1 MSYIVALTGG
11 IGSGKTTIANMFAK
25 FNVAIIDAD
34 EIARQ
39 MVKPGMP
46 ALSEIATHFGDKILS
61 ADGSLNRK
69 ALRLCIFNNEVEKQ
83 WVNNLLHPLIR
94 QETEKLL
101 KEIQAPYILW
111 VIPLLIENNLVNQ
124 ANRILVVDVPIE
136 LQISRTMLRDKINHQ
151 LALQIIKSQVSRE
164 QRLSYADDVIDNSG
178 DASSIIKQVEILH
191 QRYLQL
197 ATEHNQ
203 IVFSQ

>member
-1 MSYIVALTGG
+1 MSFIVALTGG

-25 FNVAIIDAD
+25 FNVPIIDAD

-46 ALSEIATHFGDKILS
+46 ALLAIATHFGNKVIL

-69 ALRLCIFNNEVEKQ
+69 ALRQCIFNNEPEKK
-83 WVNNLLHPLIR
+83 WLNNLLHPLIQ

-101 KEIQAPYILW
+101 KDIKAPYALW
-111 VIPLLIENNLVNQ
+111 VIPLLIENNLISQ

-136 LQISRTMLRDKINHQ
+136 IQITRTMLRDKINRQ

-164 QRLSYADDVIDNSG
+164 QRLTYADDVIDNSG
-178 DASSIIKQVEILH
+178 DATHVLEQVELLH
-191 QRYLQL
+191 QHYLQL
-197 ATEHNQ
+197 ATHYNQ
-203 IVFSQ
+203 LSFS